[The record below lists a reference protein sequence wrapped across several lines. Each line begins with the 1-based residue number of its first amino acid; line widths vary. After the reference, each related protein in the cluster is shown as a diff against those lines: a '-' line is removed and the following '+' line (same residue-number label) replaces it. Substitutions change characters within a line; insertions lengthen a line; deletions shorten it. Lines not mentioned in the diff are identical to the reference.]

1 MLRTERLNKQL
12 GGFSLREISLEIS
25 PGDYYVLLGRSGAG
39 KTQLLELICGLT
51 TPDSGH
57 IFLDGEEIT
66 YKRVQDRGIGLVFQD
81 FALFPHYTVRE
92 NIAYPLK
99 IRCLSKENLDHRVEQ
114 AAAEMN
120 ITHLL
125 SRRPYNLSGG
135 EKQRVALARTLVTD
149 PKVLLLDEPMASVD
163 ASLKDSIRRMLRRLN
178 RGGQTIIHVTHD
190 FGEAISLANRVGVMH
205 NGRIIQ
211 EGTPLEVFNHP
222 VNRFVARYAGIKNFF
237 RVTFINSYNT
247 YSGIT
252 EKTTKFRLPKADYP
266 ASGMLIIGSSEVLLS
281 RQGAPGIE
289 MNNIHGIIDDVV
301 PSATGYEI
309 AINAGDYF
317 YVDITHREM
326 EENNFVTG
334 EKVYVSFHPEALR
347 IIGESEGRVKENQNH
362 DDNIRRG

>member
-1 MLRTERLNKQL
+1 MLRTENLNKRF
-12 GGFSLREISLEIS
+12 GGFSLKEITLEVS

-39 KTQLLELICGLT
+39 KTLLLELICGLT

-66 YKRVQDRGIGLVFQD
+66 SAKAQQRAIGLVFQD

-99 IRCLSKENLDHRVEQ
+99 VRRLPKEDIDIRVRH
-114 AAAEMN
+114 AAEEMN
-120 ITHLL
+120 ITPLL
-125 SRRPYNLSGG
+125 SRKPYNLSGG
-135 EKQRVALARTLVTD
+135 EKQRVALARTLVTA
-149 PKVLLLDEPMASVD
+149 PKILLLDEPMASVD

-178 RGGQTIIHVTHD
+178 RDGQTIVHVTHD

-205 NGRIIQ
+205 NGMIIQ
-211 EGTPLEVFNHP
+211 EGTPLDVFNHP

-237 RVTFINSYNT
+237 RVTFVTSYKNCL
-247 YSGIT
+247 GIT
-252 EKTTKFRLPKADYP
+252 EKTTKFRVPRADYP
-266 ASGMLIIGSSEVLLS
+266 ASGLLIIGSSEVLLS
-281 RQGAPGIE
+281 RQGAPGVQ

-309 AINAGDYF
+309 TVNAGDYF

-326 EENNFVTG
+326 EENNFIPG
-334 EKVYVSFHPEALR
+334 EKVLVSFPPEALR
-347 IIGESEGRVKENQNH
+347 ILDEPEG
-362 DDNIRRG
+362 